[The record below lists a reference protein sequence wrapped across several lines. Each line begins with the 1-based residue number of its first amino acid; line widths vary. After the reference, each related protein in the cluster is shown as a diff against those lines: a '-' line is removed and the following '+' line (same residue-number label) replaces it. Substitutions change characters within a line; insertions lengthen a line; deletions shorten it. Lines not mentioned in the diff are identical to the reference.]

1 MRFMIIRK
9 ADAETEAE
17 AMPSTEL
24 IEQMTSY
31 NEKLVAAGVM
41 LGGDGLKSSR
51 YGAKINFSNGKPTII
66 DGPFAETK
74 ELIAGYTVIE
84 VGSYEEALDWVRQ
97 WPPLDGNGNVQLEL
111 RRFVSVEDFGDAFT
125 PELQARE
132 QALRDKGADKV

>member
-24 IEQMTSY
+24 IEQMTRY

-41 LGGDGLKSSR
+41 VGGDGLKSSR
-51 YGAKINFSNGKPTII
+51 HGAKVNFQNGKPTII

-84 VGSYEEALDWVRQ
+84 VGSYDEALEWVKQ

-111 RRFVSVEDFGDAFT
+111 RRFVSAEDFGDAFT

-132 QALRDKGADKV
+132 QALRDQGADGV

>member
-24 IEQMTSY
+24 IEQMTSF
-31 NEKLVAAGVM
+31 NERLVAAGVM
-41 LGGDGLKSSR
+41 VGGDGLKSSR
-51 YGAKINFSNGKPTII
+51 HGARISFANGKPTII
-66 DGPFAETK
+66 DGPFTEAK
-74 ELIAGYTVIE
+74 ELIAGYTLIDVP
-84 VGSYEEALDWVRQ
+84 SYEAALEWVKQ

-111 RRFVSVEDFGDAFT
+111 RQVITAEDFGEAFT

-132 QALRDKGADKV
+132 QKMREQTGG

>member
-1 MRFMIIRK
+1 MIIRK

-24 IEQMTSY
+24 IEQMTRY

-41 LGGDGLKSSR
+41 VGGDGLKSSR
-51 YGAKINFSNGKPTII
+51 HGAKVNFQNGKPTII

-84 VGSYEEALDWVRQ
+84 VGSYDEALEWVKQ

-111 RRFVSVEDFGDAFT
+111 RRFVSAEDFGDAFT

-132 QALRDKGADKV
+132 QALRDQGADGV